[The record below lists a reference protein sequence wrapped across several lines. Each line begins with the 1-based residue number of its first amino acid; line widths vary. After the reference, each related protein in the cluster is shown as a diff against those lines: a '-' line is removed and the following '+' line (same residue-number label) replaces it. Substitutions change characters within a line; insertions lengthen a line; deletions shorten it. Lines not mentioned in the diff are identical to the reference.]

1 CYPVALGITPESV
14 SAQVELAFGVWT
26 VSLILAWLMEAV
38 NMQGPFEKMH
48 RRLSYGSTLQPE
60 LHRKGSNK
68 KYALAY
74 LHGLLCVILVR
85 MAPDDT
91 QPPRPRATSA
101 GTARMVVPDVAR
113 GLALLGIAV
122 ANLPTAWL
130 TPSAPHSEFLGSVNT
145 VWDQIL
151 AV

>member
-1 CYPVALGITPESV
+1 M
-14 SAQVELAFGVWT
+14 AQ
-26 VSLILAWLMEAV
+26 
-38 NMQGPFEKMH
+38 
-48 RRLSYGSTLQPE
+48 
-60 LHRKGSNK
+60 
-68 KYALAY
+68 
-74 LHGLLCVILVR
+74 
-85 MAPDDT
+85 DDT

-151 AV
+151 AVLTTLFDHNRGLRPFTTMPGFGGGLISLSFWRR